1 LADIS
6 IGSIVAQLKID
17 TSGLTQGLQQAQQS
31 LQAFQHRV
39 QSTIAP
45 STQAAQS
52 QAQLT
57 HSLHQLTAATQ
68 QATQAQSAWTQALA
82 VATGVGLATSVTGLV
97 RSLATLITHSVTLAA
112 KMQDLHLS
120 FRAIDGSGAAA
131 NATLGRLWE
140 TAPRLGGRWQSLM
153 RAIVSPPL
161 RPWLAPNPQRQYAD
175 ATTASGRS
183 ILHFRT
189 LGESM
194 DPLDDRLTILERA
207 QLLHDATLRRHGD
220 MLARHG
226 GVSRPLGIYHLC

>member
-1 LADIS
+1 MVERLGDRIRKARRRC
-6 IGSIVAQLKID
+6 
-17 TSGLTQGLQQAQQS
+17 GL
-31 LQAFQHRV
+31 
-39 QSTIAP
+39 
-45 STQAAQS
+45 
-52 QAQLT
+52 
-57 HSLHQLTAATQ
+57 
-68 QATQAQSAWTQALA
+68 
-82 VATGVGLATSVTGLV
+82 
-97 RSLATLITHSVTLAA
+97 
-112 KMQDLHLS
+112 
-120 FRAIDGSGAAA
+120 SGAELARRIDVA
-131 NATLGRLWE
+131 RQHLHAVETNRIGDPGVLLVARVAEVLNVSADYLLSGRLE
-140 TAPRLGGRWQSLM
+140 PRRRWQSLM